1 MLRFIGALAI
11 AGVIGTSL
19 PASAADL
26 ELMINST
33 ADQNRVPRHI
43 AHGVIRIES
52 GYNCRNRNRLT
63 GASGIM
69 QVLPATA
76 HSLGVRGNLLDCETG
91 LAAGM
96 RYLRAA
102 LDRGGDGCAGVSL
115 YQSGIF
121 VRKLKCTAYG
131 RKVLRAASVHHQ
143 GD

>member
-1 MLRFIGALAI
+1 MLRFISALAI

-26 ELMINST
+26 ELMINSA

-52 GYNCRNRNRLT
+52 GYNCRNRNRHT

-69 QVLPATA
+69 QVLPTTA
-76 HSLGVRGNLLDCETG
+76 RSMGISGSLFDCSTG
-91 LAAGM
+91 LQAGM

-102 LDRGGDGCAGVSL
+102 LDRGGDGCAGISL
-115 YQSGIF
+115 YERGIF
-121 VRKLKCTAYG
+121 ARPRCTAYG
-131 RKVLRAASVHHQ
+131 RKVMRAASVHHQ
-143 GD
+143 DD